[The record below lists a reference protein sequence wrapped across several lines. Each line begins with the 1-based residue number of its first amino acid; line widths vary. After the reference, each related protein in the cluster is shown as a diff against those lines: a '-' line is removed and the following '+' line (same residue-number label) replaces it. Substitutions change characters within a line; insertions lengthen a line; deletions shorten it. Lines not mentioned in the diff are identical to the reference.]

1 MCNELPGS
9 LICSFVNEHSP
20 ASVIKNRC
28 ECVCLIRRDSSCWTV
43 KAVKV
48 CRVHPVTS
56 HIDTSGRV
64 CVLCVVSE
72 HLGCVSVCVCMCSVG
87 QSLSA
92 PFHVLVTLEPNLS
105 PDQQRLSHYITAIT
119 VHHRHLTH
127 KTLTHTRLL
136 IIMAEVPENCSW
148 VDDKYWEALNF
159 F

>member
-1 MCNELPGS
+1 M
-9 LICSFVNEHSP
+9 
-20 ASVIKNRC
+20 
-28 ECVCLIRRDSSCWTV
+28 CLIRRDSSCWTV

-48 CRVHPVTS
+48 CRVNKCPPFDLIHWYIWTCLCPMCGVRAS
-56 HIDTSGRV
+56 RMCV
-64 CVLCVVSE
+64 C
-72 HLGCVSVCVCMCSVG
+72 VCVCMCSVG

-105 PDQQRLSHYITAIT
+105 PDQQRLSHCITAIT

-148 VDDKYWEALNF
+148 VDLYSCIIWIVCKCARTLDSRAWIE
-159 F
+159 